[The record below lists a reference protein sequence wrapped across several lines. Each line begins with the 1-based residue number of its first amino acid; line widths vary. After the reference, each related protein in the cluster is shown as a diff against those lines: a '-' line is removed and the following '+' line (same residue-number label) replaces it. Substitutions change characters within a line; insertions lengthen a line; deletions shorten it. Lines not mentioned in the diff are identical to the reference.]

1 MLWGFFRPSAIGVF
15 EPDRERGAETR
26 TVSRGAREK
35 NKREINFVRSPTFF
49 FSALRSE
56 RTNERSKN
64 VGRTTTTTKTD
75 WKTSREGA
83 ETAERPSR
91 IESKRTN
98 ARSIKPE
105 ISPGKKMQDFTV
117 FFFFSTESP
126 SAVTSGR
133 NGVAKKNVTR
143 VRLVD
148 GFESS
153 SKRGFRRHNR
163 LWGSKR
169 RAE

>member
-26 TVSRGAREK
+26 IVSRGAREK

-75 WKTSREGA
+75 WKTSREGSGDGG
-83 ETAERPSR
+83 TAESHR
-91 IESKRTN
+91 IETDERAFDKTGNFTGEKNAGFYGFFFLFHRVAVRRYFRPKRG
-98 ARSIKPE
+98 
-105 ISPGKKMQDFTV
+105 GKKKRYQG
-117 FFFFSTESP
+117 ST
-126 SAVTSGR
+126 R
-133 NGVAKKNVTR
+133 RRLR
-143 VRLVD
+143 VLFQKR
-148 GFESS
+148 FSS
-153 SKRGFRRHNR
+153 S
-163 LWGSKR
+163 
-169 RAE
+169 